1 MEYRNKKARKDYYIE
16 KTYETG
22 IVLTGNEIKSI
33 REGRVNFTDSFA
45 RIKEGELWLENL
57 HISPYEKGF
66 NYDYNPKR
74 ARKLL
79 MHKYEIRRLE
89 GKITEKGYTLVP
101 LSLFI
106 NDKGLAKIVLALAKG
121 RRSYEKRD
129 KIKERDA
136 DREMDRAIRR

>member
-101 LSLFI
+101 LSLYI